1 MNNKQIIKLLKS
13 IHTKNNSLPIL
24 DNILIDKDTIKITNL
39 NDVSINNTMKIYAND
54 LDNEI
59 EYTTYIDFI
68 YQKLDEKDY
77 SPEFKIA
84 LNPKQLINILNE
96 CNGVIRL
103 ELNSFNKVIKIDDNF
118 LLMPMPPI
126 N

>member
-1 MNNKQIIKLLKS
+1 MQINHYHTLAIDNTKLKKEMNN
-13 IHTKNNSLPIL
+13 IL
-24 DNILIDKDTIKITNL
+24 SFKTIKKVEL
-39 NDVSINNTMKIYAND
+39 SFDVSINNTMKIYAND

-118 LLMPMPPI
+118 FLMPLPSI

>member
-103 ELNSFNKVIKIDDNF
+103 ELNSFNKIIKIDDNF
-118 LLMPMPPI
+118 FIMPLHSI